1 MAPWLEE
8 RQALSMRHDVT
19 INVIYPPDEAG
30 MDPTKPP
37 DGAGA
42 VDEQ

>member
-1 MAPWLEE
+1 
-8 RQALSMRHDVT
+8 MRYDVT
-19 INVIYPPDEAG
+19 VNVIYPPDEAG

-42 VDEQ
+42 VDEQQLSREATSN

>member
-1 MAPWLEE
+1 M
-8 RQALSMRHDVT
+8 QHDVT

-30 MDPTKPP
+30 MDLIKLP

-42 VDEQ
+42 VDEQQLSHEATSN

>member
-1 MAPWLEE
+1 M
-8 RQALSMRHDVT
+8 QHDVA

-42 VDEQ
+42 VDEQQLSHETTSN